1 MAFIDDMRAKGHAV
15 ESTCR
20 VLTEHGCPVAARTY
34 RAWHHAGP
42 VAARTRS
49 DARVMDALIELGG
62 TPESL
67 YGRRK
72 MTHYL
77 RRQGHDVAFCTVD
90 RLMRD
95 LGMNGIRRGKQLRTT
110 IAAKDG
116 HRAEDLLDRD
126 FTAPAPNTRWVA
138 DFTYCRTWAGFVY
151 VAFIVDVFAQR
162 IVGWHAATDRR
173 TDLVLTPL
181 RIALWDRDRQGAPVQ
196 PGQLLHHSDA
206 GSQYTSIRFTEHL
219 ELAEIAPSIGTVGDA
234 YDCETVLR
242 RQAG

>member
-1 MAFIDDMRAKGHAV
+1 MAFIDDMTAQGHTV

-20 VLTEHGCPVAARTY
+20 VLREQGCQVAARTY
-34 RAWHHAGP
+34 RSWKQPGRT
-42 VAARTRS
+42 VAARTLT
-49 DARVMDALIELGG
+49 DAALAEVLIGLKD
-62 TPESL
+62 TPEGL

-77 RRQGHDVAFCTVD
+77 RREGHRVAFCTLD

-95 LGMNGIRRGKQLRTT
+95 LGMNGVRRGKGIRTT
-110 IAAKDG
+110 VRAMDG
-116 HRAEDLLDRD
+116 HRAGDLVNRD
-126 FTAPAPNTRWVA
+126 FTAPAPNTCWVA

-151 VAFIVDVFAQR
+151 VAFTVDVFSQR

-181 RIALWDRDRQGAPVQ
+181 RIALWDRDRQGQPIAPGALV
-196 PGQLLHHSDA
+196 HHSDA

-219 ELAEIAPSIGTVGDA
+219 GLQGIAPSIGTVGDA
-234 YDCETVLR
+234 
-242 RQAG
+242 